1 MLLKRVLAKRILDSR
16 GEPTIEVHIRGCK
29 ASSPS
34 GKSKGKYENIDFFR
48 SIGFCVNLLNKT
60 DFNLDINSFE
70 DLKKVEDFLAV
81 KLKLKEA
88 KQIGANVLFA
98 LESAILKALAKSK
111 NKPLWYLVNPQ
122 AKNLPVPIGN
132 SIGGGLHSHN
142 KEKPEFQEFLIIPRY
157 KEIDKNAM
165 LMRDIYK
172 KIGRMIKTNGK
183 NDEGAWQTYLSNEEI
198 FTFLSKFN
206 NIKIGVDI
214 AASTFYKNK
223 TYSYNNKSFNREEQV
238 SYINSLIKNYNLYY
252 IEDPLDEEDFEGFSK
267 IQRKNS
273 LVIGDDLTATQLPR
287 LRKAI
292 NAKSINAMII
302 KPNQNGSLFELKKI
316 FETCK
321 KHKIKTILSHRSG
334 ETLDNALADYAFG
347 FQADF
352 IKTGI
357 STKWREVKLNRLI
370 EIEKEIKNL

>member
-1 MLLKRVLAKRILDSR
+1 
-16 GEPTIEVHIRGCK
+16 
-29 ASSPS
+29 
-34 GKSKGKYENIDFFR
+34 
-48 SIGFCVNLLNKT
+48 
-60 DFNLDINSFE
+60 
-70 DLKKVEDFLAV
+70 
-81 KLKLKEA
+81 
-88 KQIGANVLFA
+88 
-98 LESAILKALAKSK
+98 
-111 NKPLWYLVNPQ
+111 
-122 AKNLPVPIGN
+122 
-132 SIGGGLHSHN
+132 
-142 KEKPEFQEFLIIPRY
+142 
-157 KEIDKNAM
+157 
-165 LMRDIYK
+165 
-172 KIGRMIKTNGK
+172 
-183 NDEGAWQTYLSNEEI
+183 
-198 FTFLSKFN
+198 
-206 NIKIGVDI
+206 
-214 AASTFYKNK
+214 
-223 TYSYNNKSFNREEQV
+223 
-238 SYINSLIKNYNLYY
+238 
-252 IEDPLDEEDFEGFSK
+252 EEDFEGFSK